1 MGDRWLTSLVWMRR
15 SDLAGRLH
23 WWGVAGT
30 ASHHSRC
37 ESVRA
42 SSAWTQPPPLLV
54 PLSKEESLE
63 WEVTWSWCCT
73 RAQPS
78 RDTEQPR
85 LFPASTAPS
94 HRLSL
99 DTGGN
104 IGYGE
109 VI

>member
-1 MGDRWLTSLVWMRR
+1 MLNRCSHPFGI
-15 SDLAGRLH
+15 GH
-23 WWGVAGT
+23 GVAVIANFNQEVALVGAFCYT
-30 ASHHSRC
+30 ISNFLKVSRKLYW
-37 ESVRA
+37 VR
-42 SSAWTQPPPLLV
+42 WH
-54 PLSKEESLE
+54 LSKEESLE

-99 DTGGN
+99 DT
-104 IGYGE
+104 
-109 VI
+109 